1 MKRFLFLIFI
11 SILALSSYAQDL
23 GELNPNFG
31 TDGFFVFDPS
41 VAHDKLERII
51 VQEDGKILTVG
62 GARVDG
68 DNYSVYVSRHNADG
82 TLDETY
88 GNDGIIYLKAKED
101 IYINYAFDAELD
113 TNGNLFIAGYTFDY
127 TNNSTFIICLDEN
140 GIENTEFGENGYV
153 ISEYGNGIVYEAID
167 IDAKGRPVVTGYI
180 DDNILVR
187 RYNAK
192 GKIDKTFG
200 DNGSAI
206 IKLDPSPLAWS
217 YAYDIEILDNGKML
231 LTGHKVSEDMLYESY
246 LLRLNSNGDLDATFA
261 DNGLLILN
269 AGDYAEYATSIS
281 VQDDGKYLV
290 GGHADL
296 FTTEPLPRS
305 GAHITRVNA
314 DGTIDETFGTDGFVR
329 LEPFE
334 GDGCINETYSIL
346 AAEDGQ
352 IFGTVFSYNCNTGAS
367 RAYVYNLDANGQ
379 FKEDF
384 AGSGIMALPRF
395 LEDEMNV
402 RSLSLALQN
411 NTRLLVGGY
420 VSDTP
425 SDQQLFLACINVDI
439 KDNSP
444 ETPDDDAIEELTS
457 SLLLYPNPVNDK
469 LNIVTEV
476 EIEEVVVYDALGR
489 QQDNKTT
496 RQQGNITI
504 DVAGLN
510 TGVYFVMIKT
520 NDDVV
525 MKQFV
530 KK

>member
-1 MKRFLFLIFI
+1 MKKLFTLAFLCLF
-11 SILALSSYAQDL
+11 ALNSFAQEL
-23 GELNPNFG
+23 GTLNAEFG
-31 TDGFFVFDPS
+31 TDGAVVFDPTS
-41 VAHDKLERII
+41 SHDFMYKVL
-51 VQEDGKILTVG
+51 VQEDGKIITVG
-62 GARVDG
+62 RARLDSK
-68 DNYSVYVSRHNADG
+68 NYSIYVSRHNADG
-82 TLDETY
+82 TLDDMY
-88 GNDGIIYLKAKED
+88 GDGGYVFLKVDPLIYLNSAYDADLGED
-101 IYINYAFDAELD
+101 GYLYI
-113 TNGNLFIAGYTFDY
+113 TGYTYDY
-127 TNNSTFIICLDEN
+127 TNNTAFVICLDEN
-140 GIENTEFGENGYV
+140 GFENEDYGDKGYV
-153 ISEYGNGIVYEAID
+153 VSEYGGGIVYEAID

-281 VQDDGKYLV
+281 VQADGKYLV

-411 NTRLLVGGY
+411 NKRLLVGGY

-489 QQDNKTT
+489 QQDNKVT
-496 RQQGNITI
+496 RQQGNMTI